1 MLENIDLFINDVS
14 NLKNYEPVL
23 RKRRPHL
30 TMSTLKRIDIDH
42 LKVSCK
48 QCNLRELCFPHG
60 MNEEELTNMDAVV
73 DQPKPIHK
81 NDYLYHDGD
90 STRAIYA
97 VRSGCVKTM
106 TESANGDEQIVGF
119 HLPGELL
126 GLDGFAD
133 NVHTCNAVALE
144 TSSICELPL
153 DSLESLCHKL
163 PGLQKQMR
171 RIMGKEVAADHKML
185 LLLGKMTSEERLA
198 SFLLSLSARM
208 EERHWKDNEFNLSMP
223 RQDIANYLGMAVETV
238 SRLFASF
245 QSEKII
251 EVDRRHIT
259 ILDMPRLRKMV
270 GERET

>member
-1 MLENIDLFINDVS
+1 
-14 NLKNYEPVL
+14 
-23 RKRRPHL
+23 
-30 TMSTLKRIDIDH
+30 MSSIKRIDVDH

-48 QCNLRELCFPHG
+48 ECNLRELCFPHG
-60 MNEEELTNMDAVV
+60 MSEEELANMESVV
-73 DQPKPIHK
+73 DQTKPLHK
-81 NDYLYHDGD
+81 NDFLYRDGD

-133 NVHTCNAVALE
+133 GVHTCNALALE
-144 TSSICELPL
+144 TSSVCELPL
-153 DSLESLCHKL
+153 DQLENICYEL
-163 PGLQKQMR
+163 PSLQKQMR
-171 RIMGKEVAADHKML
+171 RIMGKEVSNDHKLL
-185 LLLGKMTSEERLA
+185 LLLGKMTAEERLA

-238 SRLFASF
+238 SRLFATF

-251 EVDRRHIT
+251 DVDRRHIT
-259 ILDMPRLRKMV
+259 ILDKERLRSIV
-270 GERET
+270 GESK

>member
-1 MLENIDLFINDVS
+1 
-14 NLKNYEPVL
+14 
-23 RKRRPHL
+23 
-30 TMSTLKRIDIDH
+30 KRIDVNH

-48 QCNLRELCFPHG
+48 ECNLRELCFPHG
-60 MNEEELTNMDAVV
+60 MNDAELSNMEAVV
-73 DQPKPIHK
+73 EQPKSLHK
-81 NDYLYHDGD
+81 NDFLYRDGEK
-90 STRAIYA
+90 SLALFA

-133 NVHTCNAVALE
+133 GSYTCNAVALE
-144 TSSICELPL
+144 TSSVCELPL
-153 DSLESLCHKL
+153 DQLEDLCHKV

-171 RIMGKEVAADHKML
+171 RIMGKEVNNDHKLL
-185 LLLGKMTSEERLA
+185 LLLGKMTAEERLA

-208 EERHWKDNEFNLSMP
+208 EERHWKENEFNLSMP

-238 SRLFASF
+238 SRLFATF

-251 EVDRRHIT
+251 DVDRRHIT
-259 ILDMPRLRKMV
+259 ILDMERLKVIV
-270 GERET
+270 GECEPSQ

>member
-1 MLENIDLFINDVS
+1 
-14 NLKNYEPVL
+14 
-23 RKRRPHL
+23 
-30 TMSTLKRIDIDH
+30 MSTLKRLDIDH

-60 MNEEELTNMDAVV
+60 MNDEDLANLDAVV
-73 DQPKPIHK
+73 EQPKPLHK
-81 NDYLYHDGD
+81 NEFLYRDGD
-90 STRAIYA
+90 KSRAMYA

-106 TESANGDEQIVGF
+106 TESANGEEQIVGF
-119 HLPGELL
+119 HLAGELL
-126 GLDGFAD
+126 GLDGFGEGH
-133 NVHTCNAVALE
+133 HTCNAVALE
-144 TSSICELPL
+144 TSSVCELPL
-153 DSLESLCHKL
+153 DDLEALCHKV

-171 RIMGKEVAADHKML
+171 RIMGKEVAEDHKML

-198 SFLLSLSARM
+198 SFLLSLAARM
-208 EERHWKDNEFNLSMP
+208 EERHWKETEFNLSMP

-259 ILDMPRLRKMV
+259 ILDMNRLKVMV
-270 GERET
+270 GERDTDK

>member
-1 MLENIDLFINDVS
+1 
-14 NLKNYEPVL
+14 
-23 RKRRPHL
+23 
-30 TMSTLKRIDIDH
+30 MSSVKRIDVDH

-48 QCNLRELCFPHG
+48 ECNLRELCFPHG
-60 MNEEELTNMDAVV
+60 MSEEELMNMESVV
-73 DQPKPIHK
+73 DQPKPLHK
-81 NDYLYHDGD
+81 NDFLYRDGD

-133 NVHTCNAVALE
+133 GVHTCNALALE
-144 TSSICELPL
+144 TSSVCELPL
-153 DSLESLCHKL
+153 DQLENICYEL
-163 PGLQKQMR
+163 PSLQKQMR
-171 RIMGKEVAADHKML
+171 RIMGKEVSNDHKLL
-185 LLLGKMTSEERLA
+185 LLLGKMTAEERLA

-238 SRLFASF
+238 SRLFATF
-245 QSEKII
+245 QNEKII
-251 EVDRRHIT
+251 DVDRRHIT
-259 ILDMPRLRKMV
+259 ILDMQRLRSIV
-270 GERET
+270 GEK